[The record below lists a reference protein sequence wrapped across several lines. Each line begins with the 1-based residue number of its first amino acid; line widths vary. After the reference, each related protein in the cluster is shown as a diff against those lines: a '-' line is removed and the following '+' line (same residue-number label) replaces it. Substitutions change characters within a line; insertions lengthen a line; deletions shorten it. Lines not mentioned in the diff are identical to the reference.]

1 MKITNRAKNTKLEN
15 NGLASDSQSQGK
27 IFVISG
33 PSGSG
38 KTTLLSKLTQDKEIS
53 KLLIK
58 SRSLTTRPKRSQERQ
73 GKDYFFVTSFEFKR
87 LIKQKKIL
95 EWTRYLGYY
104 YGTPKQFVDAQ
115 LKKGKNIG
123 FCLDLKGAAILKKI
137 YPKNTVTI
145 FVLPPSLET
154 LKTRIQKR
162 CNCTAQQEV
171 VQRLKLAR
179 REIKACSRFDHCIL
193 NKNLQV
199 ASDKLKEIIK
209 KAISPTG
216 GTHGI

>member
-1 MKITNRAKNTKLEN
+1 MKIANQQKKP
-15 NGLASDSQSQGK
+15 GK

-38 KTTLLSKLTQDKEIS
+38 KTTLLGKLTQDKEIS

-58 SRSLTTRPKRSQERQ
+58 SRSLTTRPKRSQEKQ
-73 GKDYFFVTSFEFKR
+73 GKDYFFVSPDEFKR

-104 YGTPKQFVDAQ
+104 YGTPKRFVDAQ

-137 YPKNTVTI
+137 YPNNTVTI
-145 FVLPPSLET
+145 FVLPPSLKA

-162 CNCTAQQEV
+162 CKCTAKQEIA
-171 VQRLKLAR
+171 QRLKLAR
-179 REIKACSRFDHCIL
+179 REIKARSRFDYCIL
-193 NKNLQV
+193 NKNLQT
-199 ASDKLKEIIK
+199 ASAKLREIIK

>member
-1 MKITNRAKNTKLEN
+1 MKITNKQNKT
-15 NGLASDSQSQGK
+15 GK

-38 KTTLLSKLTQDKEIS
+38 KTTLLGKLIQDKEIS

-58 SRSLTTRPKRSQERQ
+58 SRSLTTRPKRSQEKQ
-73 GKDYFFVTSFEFKR
+73 GEDYFFVSADEFKR
-87 LIKQKKIL
+87 LLKTKKIL

-115 LKKGKNIG
+115 LKKGKNLG
-123 FCLDLKGAAILKKI
+123 FCLDLKGAEILKKI

-145 FVLPPSLET
+145 FVLPPSLKT
-154 LKTRIQKR
+154 LKSRIEKR
-162 CNCTAQQEV
+162 CKCTAKQEIA
-171 VQRLKLAR
+171 QRLRLAR
-179 REIKACSRFDHCIL
+179 QEIKACSRFDHCIL

-199 ASDKLKEIIK
+199 ALEELKEIIK
-209 KAISPTG
+209 NTIVFTG
-216 GTHGI
+216 GTNGI

>member
-1 MKITNRAKNTKLEN
+1 MKIANQPKKLKLKN
-15 NGLASDSQSQGK
+15 NGLASGSQSQGK

-38 KTTLLSKLTQDKEIS
+38 KTTLLGKLTQDKEIS

-73 GKDYFFVTSFEFKR
+73 GKDYFFVTPAEFKH
-87 LIKQKKIL
+87 LLKSKKIL

-115 LKKGKNIG
+115 LKKGKNLG
-123 FCLDLKGAAILKKI
+123 FCLDLKGAEILKKI

-145 FVLPPSLET
+145 FVIPPSLKT
-154 LKTRIQKR
+154 LETRIKAR
-162 CNCTAQQEV
+162 CKYTTKQEIA
-171 VQRLKLAR
+171 QRLRLAR
-179 REIKACSRFDHCIL
+179 REIKACSRFDHSVL

-199 ASDKLKEIIK
+199 ALGKLKEIIK
-209 KAISPTG
+209 GEIFPTG
-216 GTHGI
+216 GINGI

>member
-1 MKITNRAKNTKLEN
+1 MKIANKQKKT
-15 NGLASDSQSQGK
+15 GK

-38 KTTLLSKLTQDKEIS
+38 KTTLLGKLIQDREIS
-53 KLLIK
+53 RLLIK
-58 SRSLTTRPKRSQERQ
+58 SRSFTTRPKRSQERQ
-73 GKDYFFVTSFEFKR
+73 GEDYFFVTRLEFKR

-104 YGTPKQFVDAQ
+104 YGTPKQFVDVQ
-115 LKKGKNIG
+115 LKKGKNLG

-145 FVLPPSLET
+145 FVLPPSLKT
-154 LKTRIQKR
+154 LKTRIKKR
-162 CNCTAQQEV
+162 CKCTAKQEIA
-171 VQRLKLAR
+171 QRLSLAR

-199 ASDKLKEIIK
+199 ALGKLKEIIK
-209 KAISPTG
+209 KAIFSTG
-216 GTHGI
+216 GTNGI

>member
-1 MKITNRAKNTKLEN
+1 VKIAKTQKKP
-15 NGLASDSQSQGK
+15 GK

-38 KTTLLSKLTQDKEIS
+38 KTTLLGKLIQDKDIS

-58 SRSLTTRPKRSQERQ
+58 SRSLTTRPKRPQEKQ
-73 GKDYFFVTSFEFKR
+73 GEDYFFVSLEEFKR
-87 LIKQKKIL
+87 RLKTKKIL

-115 LKKGKNIG
+115 LKKGKNLG

-137 YPKNTVTI
+137 YPKDTITI
-145 FVLPPSLET
+145 FVLPPSLKT
-154 LKTRIQKR
+154 LKTRIQER
-162 CNCTAQQEV
+162 CKCTAKQEIA
-171 VQRLKLAR
+171 QRLKLAS
-179 REIKACSRFDHCIL
+179 REIKACSRFDYCIL

-199 ASDKLKEIIK
+199 ALGQLKKIIK
-209 KAISPTG
+209 KAVFAPG
-216 GTHGI
+216 GTNAI